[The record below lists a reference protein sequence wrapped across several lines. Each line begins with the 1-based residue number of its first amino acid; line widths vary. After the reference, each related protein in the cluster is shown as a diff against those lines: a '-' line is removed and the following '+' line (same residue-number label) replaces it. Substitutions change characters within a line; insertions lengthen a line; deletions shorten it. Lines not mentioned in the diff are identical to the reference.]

1 MDDITLLSIAFL
13 FIEICSIV
21 ITVCVC
27 KYDEN
32 RRALKRIDV
41 CSKANE
47 KFHEHLHT
55 KLHELYRQELKDTD
69 NVIDVITLLSVST
82 TSYKLGEIGFCETK
96 KIDQVYHEAEEQL
109 VNSLKSFKKIHCEKS
124 DKDEE

>member
-1 MDDITLLSIAFL
+1 MDDTILLSIAFL
-13 FIEICSIV
+13 FIEICSIG
-21 ITVCVC
+21 ITICVC

-32 RRALKRIDV
+32 KRALKRLDV

-55 KLHELYRQELKDTD
+55 KLHELYRQEPKDTD

-96 KIDQVYHEAEEQL
+96 KIDHVYYEAEEQL
-109 VNSLKSFKKIHCEKS
+109 INSLKSFKKIHCEKS
-124 DKDEE
+124 DKDKE

>member
-1 MDDITLLSIAFL
+1 MDDITVLTIVFL
-13 FIEICSIV
+13 FIEICSIG

-27 KYDEN
+27 KLDEN
-32 RRALKRIDV
+32 KRALKRIDV

-47 KFHEHLHT
+47 KFHEHLHA
-55 KLHELYRQELKDTD
+55 KLHELYQQEPKDTD
-69 NVIDVITLLSVST
+69 NVIDVITLLSVSI

-109 VNSLKSFKKIHCEKS
+109 INSLKSFKKIHLN
-124 DKDEE
+124 DEE